1 MKQAEIIA
9 IIVIS
14 YGIAPFAS
22 ILTNIYPVAGN
33 ILLFS
38 CLGIVLG
45 IALCEIIR
53 YRLKNAQREAISS
66 YKHKFTKIEEEDKN
80 ESMD

>member
-9 IIVIS
+9 IIVIG

-38 CLGIVLG
+38 CLGVVLWM
-45 IALCEIIR
+45 ALREIIR
-53 YRLKNAQREAISS
+53 RGSNNVTVEN
-66 YKHKFTKIEEEDKN
+66 D
-80 ESMD
+80 

>member
-1 MKQAEIIA
+1 MKKAEIIA
-9 IIVIS
+9 IIVIG

-38 CLGIVLG
+38 CLGIVLWM
-45 IALCEIIR
+45 ALREIIR
-53 YRLKNAQREAISS
+53 WRYNNVTME
-66 YKHKFTKIEEEDKN
+66 N
-80 ESMD
+80 N

>member
-1 MKQAEIIA
+1 MKKAEIIA
-9 IIVIS
+9 IIVIG

-22 ILTNIYPVAGN
+22 ILTNIHPVAGN

-45 IALCEIIR
+45 MALREII
-53 YRLKNAQREAISS
+53 QRRSNNVTVEN
-66 YKHKFTKIEEEDKN
+66 D
-80 ESMD
+80 